1 MKNKTIKEYESIDE
15 KNLDL
20 EKIIDEYSGY
30 IYTIIQNMSANIF
43 NQEDIEEIISD
54 TFFILWK
61 NQNKI
66 DKEKSLSSYIAGIA
80 RNLVKEK
87 LRKTKNNYNVNNLEN
102 DFFDVSK
109 PIEVEIT
116 LSMNEIEFGYFDD
129 LFDLGEE
136 NTITIKAVQ
145 ETPNDRI
152 EYSHSD
158 TGVSISYNKIRNLPC
173 VYYNS
178 INAPDELNFLKNKN
192 SGKFLNSLIESYI
205 QINNINV
212 NELINSD
219 KIDLIS
225 SHLNTILNMINFVS
239 NNDLKVDFERNIM
252 EFIPR
257 LIELKDKKNISVN
270 KMGSGIRFS
279 SYIYF
284 ELLNVIMNTIQNKFD
299 SVILTNDGKKYI
311 SIFILLDEPE
321 IHLHPYMQRS
331 VINDVRN
338 ILKNN
343 DSNFLKLLKSV
354 FDIDGIFGQLI
365 VVTHSP
371 NIISNNFHEII
382 RLDYYKSII
391 NAFSDFECQVDEK
404 DEKNFLNQSDR
415 IKELFFSK
423 SCIIVEGI
431 TERKALPIF
440 AEKLNIDLDGMNIG
454 ILQAD
459 GGDTIKSLTKVLKH
473 FGIKCIPII
482 DRDIYDNKKNK
493 EEFKDFIVTD
503 YRFFE
508 EDYIENII
516 KNKRRHVLYSLM
528 KVTGTDLKLIIQ
540 KSQIENITKK
550 LKIDDF
556 EIKDY
561 FLKDVLMNNDE
572 KILLVVFTTW
582 LSYNK
587 KSNFS
592 IELANNSEIIDI
604 PIVYQN
610 ALRRAEKYA
619 K

>member
-1 MKNKTIKEYESIDE
+1 M
-15 KNLDL
+15 
-20 EKIIDEYSGY
+20 II
-30 IYTIIQNMSANIF
+30 
-43 NQEDIEEIISD
+43 
-54 TFFILWK
+54 
-61 NQNKI
+61 NKI
-66 DKEKSLSSYIAGIA
+66 KINNF
-80 RNLVKEK
+80 RNL
-87 LRKTKNNYNVNNLEN
+87 NNFIINNNSMIKYIIGNNGIGKSNTLEAINCFFNKASFLEN

-284 ELLNVIMNTIQNKFD
+284 ELLNVIMNTVQNKFD

-459 GGDTIKSLTKVLKH
+459 GGDTIKSLTKILKH

>member
-1 MKNKTIKEYESIDE
+1 MIINKVRI
-15 KNLDL
+15 N
-20 EKIIDEYSGY
+20 
-30 IYTIIQNMSANIF
+30 NF
-43 NQEDIEEIISD
+43 
-54 TFFILWK
+54 
-61 NQNKI
+61 
-66 DKEKSLSSYIAGIA
+66 
-80 RNLVKEK
+80 RNL
-87 LRKTKNNYNVNNLEN
+87 NNFIINNNNMIKYIIGNNGIGKSNTLEAINCFFNKASFLEN
-102 DFFDVSK
+102 DFFDVGK

-136 NTITIKAVQ
+136 NTITIKAIQ

-212 NELINSD
+212 SELINSD

-284 ELLNVIMNTIQNKFD
+284 ELLNVIMNTIQNKSD
-299 SVILTNDGKKYI
+299 SVILTNDEKKYI

-382 RLDYYKSII
+382 RLDYYKSKI
-391 NAFSDFECQVDEK
+391 NAFSDFECQIDEK

-440 AEKLNIDLDGMNIG
+440 AEKLNIDVDGMNIG

-459 GGDTIKSLTKVLKH
+459 GGDTIKSLTKILKH

-482 DRDIYDNKKNK
+482 DRDIYDN
-493 EEFKDFIVTD
+493 
-503 YRFFE
+503 
-508 EDYIENII
+508 
-516 KNKRRHVLYSLM
+516 
-528 KVTGTDLKLIIQ
+528 
-540 KSQIENITKK
+540 
-550 LKIDDF
+550 
-556 EIKDY
+556 
-561 FLKDVLMNNDE
+561 
-572 KILLVVFTTW
+572 
-582 LSYNK
+582 NK
-587 KSNFS
+587 KR
-592 IELANNSEIIDI
+592 I
-604 PIVYQN
+604 
-610 ALRRAEKYA
+610 
-619 K
+619 

>member
-1 MKNKTIKEYESIDE
+1 M
-15 KNLDL
+15 
-20 EKIIDEYSGY
+20 II
-30 IYTIIQNMSANIF
+30 
-43 NQEDIEEIISD
+43 
-54 TFFILWK
+54 
-61 NQNKI
+61 NKI
-66 DKEKSLSSYIAGIA
+66 RINNF
-80 RNLVKEK
+80 RNL
-87 LRKTKNNYNVNNLEN
+87 NNFIINNNSMIKYIIGNNGIGKSNTLEAINCFFNKASFLEN

-152 EYSHSD
+152 EYSHFD

-299 SVILTNDGKKYI
+299 SVILTNDKKKFI

-459 GGDTIKSLTKVLKH
+459 GGDTIKSLTKILKH

-508 EDYIENII
+508 DDYIENII
-516 KNKRRHVLYSLM
+516 KNKRRHVLYSLI
-528 KVTGTDLKLIIQ
+528 KATGTDLKLIIQ

-572 KILLVVFTTW
+572 KILLVVFITW

-604 PIVYQN
+604 PIVYKN

>member
-1 MKNKTIKEYESIDE
+1 M
-15 KNLDL
+15 
-20 EKIIDEYSGY
+20 II
-30 IYTIIQNMSANIF
+30 
-43 NQEDIEEIISD
+43 
-54 TFFILWK
+54 
-61 NQNKI
+61 NKI
-66 DKEKSLSSYIAGIA
+66 KINNF
-80 RNLVKEK
+80 RNL
-87 LRKTKNNYNVNNLEN
+87 NNFIINNNSMIKYIIGNNGIGKSNTLEAINCFFNKASFLEN

-459 GGDTIKSLTKVLKH
+459 GGDTIKSLTKILKH

>member
-1 MKNKTIKEYESIDE
+1 M
-15 KNLDL
+15 
-20 EKIIDEYSGY
+20 II
-30 IYTIIQNMSANIF
+30 
-43 NQEDIEEIISD
+43 
-54 TFFILWK
+54 
-61 NQNKI
+61 NKI
-66 DKEKSLSSYIAGIA
+66 KINNF
-80 RNLVKEK
+80 RNL
-87 LRKTKNNYNVNNLEN
+87 NNFIINNNSMIKYIIGNNGIGKSNTLEAINCFFNKASFLEN

-454 ILQAD
+454 ILHAD

>member
-1 MKNKTIKEYESIDE
+1 M
-15 KNLDL
+15 
-20 EKIIDEYSGY
+20 II
-30 IYTIIQNMSANIF
+30 
-43 NQEDIEEIISD
+43 
-54 TFFILWK
+54 
-61 NQNKI
+61 NKI
-66 DKEKSLSSYIAGIA
+66 KINNF
-80 RNLVKEK
+80 RNL
-87 LRKTKNNYNVNNLEN
+87 NNFIINNNSMIKYIIGNNGIGKSNTLEAINCFFNKASFLEN

-225 SHLNTILNMINFVS
+225 SHLSTILNMINFVS

>member
-1 MKNKTIKEYESIDE
+1 MVI
-15 KNLDL
+15 
-20 EKIIDEYSGY
+20 
-30 IYTIIQNMSANIF
+30 
-43 NQEDIEEIISD
+43 
-54 TFFILWK
+54 
-61 NQNKI
+61 NKI
-66 DKEKSLSSYIAGIA
+66 RINNF
-80 RNLVKEK
+80 RNL
-87 LRKTKNNYNVNNLEN
+87 NNFIINNNSMIKYIIGNNGIGKSNTLEAINCFFNKASFLEN

-136 NTITIKAVQ
+136 NTITIKAIQ

-158 TGVSISYNKIRNLPC
+158 TGVSISYNKIRSLPC

-284 ELLNVIMNTIQNKFD
+284 ELLNVIMNTIQNKAD
-299 SVILTNDGKKYI
+299 SVILTNDEKKYI

-343 DSNFLKLLKSV
+343 DPNFLKLLKSV

-382 RLDYYKSII
+382 RLDYYKNKI
-391 NAFSDFECQVDEK
+391 NAFSDFECQIDEK

-459 GGDTIKSLTKVLKH
+459 GGDTIKSLTKILKH

-508 EDYIENII
+508 EDYVENII

-540 KSQIENITKK
+540 KSQIASITKK

-561 FLKDVLMNNDE
+561 FLKDVLMNKDE

>member
-1 MKNKTIKEYESIDE
+1 M
-15 KNLDL
+15 
-20 EKIIDEYSGY
+20 II
-30 IYTIIQNMSANIF
+30 
-43 NQEDIEEIISD
+43 
-54 TFFILWK
+54 
-61 NQNKI
+61 NKI
-66 DKEKSLSSYIAGIA
+66 KINNF
-80 RNLVKEK
+80 RNL
-87 LRKTKNNYNVNNLEN
+87 NNFIINNNSMIKYIIGNNGIGKSNTLEAINCFFNKASFLEN

>member
-1 MKNKTIKEYESIDE
+1 M
-15 KNLDL
+15 
-20 EKIIDEYSGY
+20 II
-30 IYTIIQNMSANIF
+30 
-43 NQEDIEEIISD
+43 
-54 TFFILWK
+54 
-61 NQNKI
+61 NKI
-66 DKEKSLSSYIAGIA
+66 KINNF
-80 RNLVKEK
+80 RNL
-87 LRKTKNNYNVNNLEN
+87 NNFIINNNSMIKYIIGNNGIGKSNTLEAINCFFNKASFLEN

-508 EDYIENII
+508 DYIENII

>member
-1 MKNKTIKEYESIDE
+1 M
-15 KNLDL
+15 
-20 EKIIDEYSGY
+20 II
-30 IYTIIQNMSANIF
+30 
-43 NQEDIEEIISD
+43 
-54 TFFILWK
+54 
-61 NQNKI
+61 NKI
-66 DKEKSLSSYIAGIA
+66 RINNF
-80 RNLVKEK
+80 RNL
-87 LRKTKNNYNVNNLEN
+87 NNFIINNDSMIKYIIGNNGIGKSNTLEAINCFFNKASFLEN

-129 LFDLGEE
+129 LFDFGEE

-192 SGKFLNSLIESYI
+192 SGKFLNFLIESYI

-270 KMGSGIRFS
+270 KMGSGIRYS

-299 SVILTNDGKKYI
+299 SVILTNDEKKYI

-459 GGDTIKSLTKVLKH
+459 GGDTIKSLTKILKH

-528 KVTGTDLKLIIQ
+528 KATGTDLKLIIQ

-604 PIVYQN
+604 PMVYKN